1 MSEQIQRESDGVRLP
16 TPGQRLGAREAGPH
30 PLKTAYLLGSPVAHS
45 RSPQLHQAAY
55 TQLGQP
61 WQFQKREVQPEQLAS
76 VLRELAGPNLL
87 GINLTLP
94 LKVEAFQYC
103 RPTPQAQRVG
113 AINCLRWTGEF
124 WEGHNSDAQGWLDSF
139 HEQIGLGL
147 EGRKALVLG
156 AGGACRAIL
165 SVLRQQNL
173 KELVLFNRSP
183 ERARSLL
190 EGDERLVDFSQFAV
204 ELEPGALVVQT
215 TSVGMW
221 PDQEKTLLAWPDPLP
236 PDLIAC
242 DLIYNPSPTLW
253 LRQAAEGG
261 ARTLDGCGMLV
272 HQAIRAIEWWTG
284 HKPESGPMHRA
295 LKESLK

>member
-1 MSEQIQRESDGVRLP
+1 
-16 TPGQRLGAREAGPH
+16 
-30 PLKTAYLLGSPVAHS
+30 
-45 RSPQLHQAAY
+45 
-55 TQLGQP
+55 
-61 WQFQKREVQPEQLAS
+61 
-76 VLRELAGPNLL
+76 L

-94 LKVEAFQYC
+94 LKVVAFQHC
-103 RPTPQAQRVG
+103 QPTPQAQRVG
-113 AINCLRWTGEF
+113 AINCLRWTGQH
-124 WEGHNSDAQGWLDSF
+124 WEGNNSDAQGWLDSF
-139 HEQIGLGL
+139 HEEVGLSL
-147 EGRKALVLG
+147 ERRKALVLG

-183 ERARSLL
+183 ERAQSLL
-190 EGDERLVDFSQFAV
+190 EPGERVASFPQLAA
-204 ELEPGALVVQT
+204 ELEPGCLVIQT

-221 PDQEKTLLAWPDPLP
+221 PDQEKTLLEWPDVLP

-242 DLIYNPSPTLW
+242 DLIYNPSPTRW
-253 LRQAAEGG
+253 LRQAAERG

-284 HKPESGPMHRA
+284 LKPESGPMHRA